1 MISSFFHNLLNSQKR
16 FLFIAKS
23 RESIVLSRYK
33 CARSASRAFKA
44 VRCSTE
50 VALRCKSCA
59 HSDLNSAKVSS
70 LHKFLGGNS
79 KLKQRNSTKPFVSDK
94 S

>member
-1 MISSFFHNLLNSQKR
+1 MISSFFHNLLISRKR
-16 FLFIAKS
+16 SLFIAKS

-50 VALRCKSCA
+50 VALRCCA
-59 HSDLNSAKVSS
+59 HSDSNSAKVSS

-79 KLKQRNSTKPFVSDK
+79 KLRQCDSTKPFASDM